1 MGETYPFLYIETKQ
15 QSSLQN
21 SAMSYLFDN
30 IGGKM
35 KRKELREAAVK
46 LFYEMDIQKTFE
58 HKFYKNFLAENELIA
73 LKDNYLKE
81 VFDSFL
87 LNRDN
92 IDDIIQKSSTSWDI
106 KRIAKVDLSILR
118 VAITEILYLSDIPD
132 KVSIN
137 EAIDLAKKYGD
148 ENSYKFVNGLLGKI
162 VKNEN

>member
-1 MGETYPFLYIETKQ
+1 
-15 QSSLQN
+15 
-21 SAMSYLFDN
+21 
-30 IGGKM
+30 M

-106 KRIAKVDLSILR
+106 RRIAKVDLSILR

-162 VKNEN
+162 AKNEN

>member
-1 MGETYPFLYIETKQ
+1 
-15 QSSLQN
+15 
-21 SAMSYLFDN
+21 
-30 IGGKM
+30 M

-58 HKFYKNFLAENELIA
+58 HKFYKIFLAENELIA

-106 KRIAKVDLSILR
+106 RRIAKVDLSILR

>member
-1 MGETYPFLYIETKQ
+1 
-15 QSSLQN
+15 
-21 SAMSYLFDN
+21 
-30 IGGKM
+30 M

-137 EAIDLAKKYGD
+137 EAMVSLTDSGTDFSIGFISSVFIL
-148 ENSYKFVNGLLGKI
+148 FM
-162 VKNEN
+162 

>member
-1 MGETYPFLYIETKQ
+1 
-15 QSSLQN
+15 
-21 SAMSYLFDN
+21 
-30 IGGKM
+30 M

-46 LFYEMDIQKTFE
+46 LFYEMDIKKTFE

-81 VFDSFL
+81 VFDNFL

-162 VKNEN
+162 AKNEN

>member
-1 MGETYPFLYIETKQ
+1 
-15 QSSLQN
+15 
-21 SAMSYLFDN
+21 
-30 IGGKM
+30 M
-35 KRKELREAAVK
+35 KRKELRETAVK

>member
-1 MGETYPFLYIETKQ
+1 
-15 QSSLQN
+15 
-21 SAMSYLFDN
+21 
-30 IGGKM
+30 M

-58 HKFYKNFLAENELIA
+58 HKFYKNFLAENELIG
-73 LKDNYLKE
+73 LKDNYLME

-118 VAITEILYLSDIPD
+118 VAITEFLYLSDIPD

>member
-1 MGETYPFLYIETKQ
+1 
-15 QSSLQN
+15 
-21 SAMSYLFDN
+21 
-30 IGGKM
+30 M

-106 KRIAKVDLSILR
+106 RRIAKVDLSILR
-118 VAITEILYLSDIPD
+118 VAITEILYLSDTPD

>member
-1 MGETYPFLYIETKQ
+1 
-15 QSSLQN
+15 
-21 SAMSYLFDN
+21 
-30 IGGKM
+30 M

-81 VFDSFL
+81 VFDNFL

-162 VKNEN
+162 AKNEN

>member
-1 MGETYPFLYIETKQ
+1 
-15 QSSLQN
+15 
-21 SAMSYLFDN
+21 
-30 IGGKM
+30 M

-106 KRIAKVDLSILR
+106 RRIAKVDLSILR

>member
-1 MGETYPFLYIETKQ
+1 
-15 QSSLQN
+15 
-21 SAMSYLFDN
+21 
-30 IGGKM
+30 M
-35 KRKELREAAVK
+35 KRKELRETAVK

-73 LKDNYLKE
+73 LNDNYLKE

-106 KRIAKVDLSILR
+106 RRIAKVDLSILR

>member
-1 MGETYPFLYIETKQ
+1 
-15 QSSLQN
+15 
-21 SAMSYLFDN
+21 
-30 IGGKM
+30 M

-92 IDDIIQKSSTSWDI
+92 IEDIIQKSSTSWDI

>member
-1 MGETYPFLYIETKQ
+1 
-15 QSSLQN
+15 
-21 SAMSYLFDN
+21 
-30 IGGKM
+30 M

-58 HKFYKNFLAENELIA
+58 HKFYKNFLSENELIA

-106 KRIAKVDLSILR
+106 RRIAKVDLSILR

>member
-1 MGETYPFLYIETKQ
+1 
-15 QSSLQN
+15 
-21 SAMSYLFDN
+21 
-30 IGGKM
+30 M

-81 VFDSFL
+81 VFDNFL

-92 IDDIIQKSSTSWDI
+92 IVDIIQKSSTSWDI

-162 VKNEN
+162 AKNEN

>member
-1 MGETYPFLYIETKQ
+1 
-15 QSSLQN
+15 
-21 SAMSYLFDN
+21 
-30 IGGKM
+30 M
-35 KRKELREAAVK
+35 KRKELRKAAVK

-106 KRIAKVDLSILR
+106 RRIAKVDLSILR

>member
-1 MGETYPFLYIETKQ
+1 
-15 QSSLQN
+15 
-21 SAMSYLFDN
+21 
-30 IGGKM
+30 M

-132 KVSIN
+132 KVSIT

-148 ENSYKFVNGLLGKI
+148 ENSYKFVNGLVGKV

>member
-1 MGETYPFLYIETKQ
+1 
-15 QSSLQN
+15 
-21 SAMSYLFDN
+21 
-30 IGGKM
+30 M

-92 IDDIIQKSSTSWDI
+92 IDDIIQKGQQLTEYCITALD
-106 KRIAKVDLSILR
+106 
-118 VAITEILYLSDIPD
+118 AIQ
-132 KVSIN
+132 
-137 EAIDLAKKYGD
+137 
-148 ENSYKFVNGLLGKI
+148 
-162 VKNEN
+162 

>member
-1 MGETYPFLYIETKQ
+1 
-15 QSSLQN
+15 
-21 SAMSYLFDN
+21 
-30 IGGKM
+30 M

-58 HKFYKNFLAENELIA
+58 HKFYKNFLAENQLIA

-81 VFDSFL
+81 VFDNFL

-162 VKNEN
+162 AKNEN

>member
-1 MGETYPFLYIETKQ
+1 
-15 QSSLQN
+15 
-21 SAMSYLFDN
+21 
-30 IGGKM
+30 M

>member
-1 MGETYPFLYIETKQ
+1 
-15 QSSLQN
+15 
-21 SAMSYLFDN
+21 
-30 IGGKM
+30 M

-73 LKDNYLKE
+73 LQDNYLKE

>member
-1 MGETYPFLYIETKQ
+1 
-15 QSSLQN
+15 
-21 SAMSYLFDN
+21 
-30 IGGKM
+30 M

-81 VFDSFL
+81 VFDNFL

-118 VAITEILYLSDIPD
+118 VEITEILYLSDIPD

>member
-1 MGETYPFLYIETKQ
+1 
-15 QSSLQN
+15 
-21 SAMSYLFDN
+21 
-30 IGGKM
+30 M

-162 VKNEN
+162 VKNEY

>member
-1 MGETYPFLYIETKQ
+1 
-15 QSSLQN
+15 
-21 SAMSYLFDN
+21 
-30 IGGKM
+30 M

-81 VFDSFL
+81 VFDRFL

-106 KRIAKVDLSILR
+106 RRIAKVDLSILR

>member
-1 MGETYPFLYIETKQ
+1 
-15 QSSLQN
+15 
-21 SAMSYLFDN
+21 
-30 IGGKM
+30 M

-92 IDDIIQKSSTSWDI
+92 IDDIIQKSST
-106 KRIAKVDLSILR
+106 
-118 VAITEILYLSDIPD
+118 
-132 KVSIN
+132 
-137 EAIDLAKKYGD
+137 
-148 ENSYKFVNGLLGKI
+148 
-162 VKNEN
+162 

>member
-1 MGETYPFLYIETKQ
+1 
-15 QSSLQN
+15 
-21 SAMSYLFDN
+21 
-30 IGGKM
+30 M

-81 VFDSFL
+81 VFDNFL

-118 VAITEILYLSDIPD
+118 VAITEILYFSDIPD

>member
-1 MGETYPFLYIETKQ
+1 
-15 QSSLQN
+15 
-21 SAMSYLFDN
+21 
-30 IGGKM
+30 M

-46 LFYEMDIQKTFE
+46 LFYEMDIQKTLNISFI
-58 HKFYKNFLAENELIA
+58 KNLAENELIA

-81 VFDSFL
+81 VFDNFL

-148 ENSYKFVNGLLGKI
+148 AELPSRPGANAKRQPCGDNQRRAGREEVERIALLA
-162 VKNEN
+162 EAAFA

>member
-1 MGETYPFLYIETKQ
+1 
-15 QSSLQN
+15 
-21 SAMSYLFDN
+21 
-30 IGGKM
+30 M

-73 LKDNYLKE
+73 LKNNYLKE

>member
-1 MGETYPFLYIETKQ
+1 
-15 QSSLQN
+15 
-21 SAMSYLFDN
+21 
-30 IGGKM
+30 M

-46 LFYEMDIQKTFE
+46 LFYEMDIQKAFE
-58 HKFYKNFLAENELIA
+58 HKFYKNFLSENELIA

-81 VFDSFL
+81 VFDNFL

>member
-1 MGETYPFLYIETKQ
+1 
-15 QSSLQN
+15 
-21 SAMSYLFDN
+21 
-30 IGGKM
+30 M

-92 IDDIIQKSSTSWDI
+92 IDDIIQKSSTSRDI

-162 VKNEN
+162 AKNEN

>member
-1 MGETYPFLYIETKQ
+1 
-15 QSSLQN
+15 
-21 SAMSYLFDN
+21 
-30 IGGKM
+30 M

-58 HKFYKNFLAENELIA
+58 HNFYKNFLAENELIA

-81 VFDSFL
+81 VFDNFL

-162 VKNEN
+162 AKNEN

>member
-1 MGETYPFLYIETKQ
+1 
-15 QSSLQN
+15 
-21 SAMSYLFDN
+21 
-30 IGGKM
+30 M

-132 KVSIN
+132 KVYIN

>member
-1 MGETYPFLYIETKQ
+1 
-15 QSSLQN
+15 
-21 SAMSYLFDN
+21 
-30 IGGKM
+30 M

-81 VFDSFL
+81 VFDNFL

>member
-1 MGETYPFLYIETKQ
+1 
-15 QSSLQN
+15 
-21 SAMSYLFDN
+21 
-30 IGGKM
+30 M

-106 KRIAKVDLSILR
+106 KRIANVDLSILR

>member
-1 MGETYPFLYIETKQ
+1 M
-15 QSSLQN
+15 
-21 SAMSYLFDN
+21 
-30 IGGKM
+30 
-35 KRKELREAAVK
+35 
-46 LFYEMDIQKTFE
+46 
-58 HKFYKNFLAENELIA
+58 YKNGAKWWL
-73 LKDNYLKE
+73 D
-81 VFDSFL
+81 
-87 LNRDN
+87 RDN

>member
-1 MGETYPFLYIETKQ
+1 
-15 QSSLQN
+15 
-21 SAMSYLFDN
+21 
-30 IGGKM
+30 M

-81 VFDSFL
+81 VFDNFL

-132 KVSIN
+132 KVSIT

-148 ENSYKFVNGLLGKI
+148 ENSYKFVNGLVGKV

>member
-1 MGETYPFLYIETKQ
+1 
-15 QSSLQN
+15 
-21 SAMSYLFDN
+21 
-30 IGGKM
+30 M

-58 HKFYKNFLAENELIA
+58 HKFYKNFLSENELIA

-106 KRIAKVDLSILR
+106 RRIAKVDLSILR

-162 VKNEN
+162 AKNEN

>member
-1 MGETYPFLYIETKQ
+1 
-15 QSSLQN
+15 
-21 SAMSYLFDN
+21 
-30 IGGKM
+30 M

-92 IDDIIQKSSTSWDI
+92 IDDIIQISSTSWDM

-132 KVSIN
+132 KVYIN